1 MLRKKNAALL
11 LIELR
16 KGPRM
21 MTELKSVVSGYDTL
35 RNLVRD
41 LEDIGLLV
49 REETFE
55 DKRKINV
62 YLTEK
67 GEIIAKQLSKAEED
81 TTGIPEFE
89 EIVMPESQRVKQAK
103 ARVYAKRAEEWKL
116 NFNEATKGLS
126 MLYHVNVME
135 DHVTIGE
142 KTATGERV
150 LNIYVKVNG
159 HGILRLW
166 CEEDES
172 FECIHVQYAW
182 TLPDVQ
188 EMYFN
193 QVNSGNV
200 RKE

>member
-1 MLRKKNAALL
+1 MPLL
-11 LIELR
+11 EKEGFI
-16 KGPRM
+16 
-21 MTELKSVVSGYDTL
+21 VVKEMRVGRRIY
-35 RNLVRD
+35 
-41 LEDIGLLV
+41 DIGLTDRGKHAAEQLKLAMEIEV
-49 REETFE
+49 ITPN
-55 DKRKINV
+55 KRH
-62 YLTEK
+62 E
-67 GEIIAKQLSKAEED
+67 
-81 TTGIPEFE
+81 
-89 EIVMPESQRVKQAK
+89 QAK
-103 ARVYAKRAEEWKL
+103 ARVYAKRVEEWKE

-150 LNIYVKVNG
+150 INIYVKVNG

-193 QVNSGNV
+193 QVNAGNV
-200 RKE
+200 RK